1 MTDFRYSQS
10 EFNTLL
16 SQFQSAVECGEY
28 TEKIAYDTW
37 RKLKKLTGPI
47 VIEYEAPF
55 VKISYEFREYDG
67 STSKQVV
74 YSTKTY
80 ENGFG
85 RFFYDY
91 VVKEKIRMNIDTF
104 ANDNTANA
112 ESASSAKSVF
122 EFKADLMQPSDYC
135 YNSTADKI
143 CTYDNDST
151 AGIAN
156 YGTSISDT
164 VKINGDP
171 ISNNTTNAI
180 EINVPSLDYY
190 VYHQTDGTWDSTA
203 SKSEIETR
211 FKKLEAELQK
221 KVDKTE
227 KNECVKENNTM
238 MKGINFDFG
247 PCGNTVRLSMYG
259 MAIQNISGEWVSY
272 NPDSREIIN
281 VDVFNMAD
289 GGKYMYKMPVAIA
302 DVKEGDIVIIKPYVV
317 HKTSS
322 VENQGYERLLID
334 FDEEYL
340 KNLFMLC
347 NDINVDELF
356 EDEFCVLCSDIVNGS
371 YLKELCSRLIF
382 EKKHPDKNDKASINL
397 LVGQALT
404 VISRLNHETAFVSAA
419 ETKSYKRISE
429 IISFIEE
436 NYYKKLSLEEISQKY
451 YISYYYLSHAF
462 REVTGLSFTEYV
474 NTVRVSKARQMI
486 KKDTYPLHV
495 ICDKTGF
502 GSYKQFGRIFKE
514 ITGVSPSQYK

>member
-10 EFNTLL
+10 EFNHLL
-16 SQFQSAVECGEY
+16 FQFQGAVENGEY

-67 STSKQVV
+67 SISKQVV
-74 YSTKTY
+74 YSTKMY

-91 VVKEKIRMNIDTF
+91 VVKEKIRMDIDTF
-104 ANDNTANA
+104 ANTN
-112 ESASSAKSVF
+112 SATSAKSVL
-122 EFKADLMQPSDYC
+122 EFKADLMQASDYC

-164 VKINGDP
+164 VKIAGEP
-171 ISNNTTNAI
+171 LRNNTVNTNELNI
-180 EINVPSLDYY
+180 PSLDHFG
-190 VYHQTDGTWDSTA
+190 YHQIDGIWDSVV
-203 SKSEIETR
+203 SKSEVETR

-227 KNECVKENNTM
+227 KNECVKEKNTM

-272 NPDSREIIN
+272 NPDSGEIIN

-289 GGKYMYKMPVAIA
+289 GGKYMYKMPVAIT
-302 DVKEGDIVIIKPYVV
+302 DVRKGDIVIHNRVPMFVTAINENGTFEVTDVRAGETKNIIPTRNMFGFNFMTKVV
-317 HKTSS
+317 SLFGAFTNAPTADQPFGNMLPFLMMG
-322 VENQGYERLLID
+322 ENNDIDPMMMFMMMNQGGNNGAMNAMMLH
-334 FDEEYL
+334 
-340 KNLFMLC
+340 FM
-347 NDINVDELF
+347 
-356 EDEFCVLCSDIVNGS
+356 
-371 YLKELCSRLIF
+371 
-382 EKKHPDKNDKASINL
+382 
-397 LVGQALT
+397 
-404 VISRLNHETAFVSAA
+404 
-419 ETKSYKRISE
+419 TKD
-429 IISFIEE
+429 
-436 NYYKKLSLEEISQKY
+436 
-451 YISYYYLSHAF
+451 
-462 REVTGLSFTEYV
+462 
-474 NTVRVSKARQMI
+474 
-486 KKDTYPLHV
+486 KKDIDPAMMWMVMSMVSGAAPAFMTGNYPKATV
-495 ICDKTGF
+495 TSDVQK
-502 GSYKQFGRIFKE
+502 
-514 ITGVSPSQYK
+514 